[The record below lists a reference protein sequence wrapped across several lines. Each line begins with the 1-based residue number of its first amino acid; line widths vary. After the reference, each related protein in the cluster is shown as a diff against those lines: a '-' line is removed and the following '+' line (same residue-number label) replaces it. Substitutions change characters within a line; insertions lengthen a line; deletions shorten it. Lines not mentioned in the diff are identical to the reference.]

1 MRYPVEL
8 DLVWLVAYE
17 MVAKSISGS
26 RYGEEVSP
34 GYILR
39 ALDPRRQRILL
50 PVGNGP
56 ITHFSGTP
64 FFGVMLMLGKSLL
77 FTEYSQSSG
86 FCRGVIPYV
95 STVPR
100 RY

>member
-39 ALDPRRQRILL
+39 ALDPRS
-50 PVGNGP
+50 NGS
-56 ITHFSGTP
+56 FYQW
-64 FFGVMLMLGKSLL
+64 V
-77 FTEYSQSSG
+77 
-86 FCRGVIPYV
+86 
-95 STVPR
+95 
-100 RY
+100 